1 MSIRWAVVI
10 AVLTL
15 LAQGGLPGLDQDGPE
30 DLQRLLKIF
39 YVLFAGGVVI
49 AILGH
54 AIPSK
59 ALQILGIGMVFLST
73 AVFLAAVSSYG

>member
-1 MSIRWAVVI
+1 M

-15 LAQGGLPGLDQDGPE
+15 LAQGGLPGLDQEGPE
-30 DLQRLLKIF
+30 DLQRLLKLF
-39 YVLFAGGVVI
+39 YVLFVGGVVI

-59 ALQILGIGMVFLST
+59 MLQIFGIGMVFLST
-73 AVFLAAVSSYG
+73 AVFMAAVSGYG

>member
-1 MSIRWAVVI
+1 M

-30 DLQRLLKIF
+30 DLQRLLKLF
-39 YVLFAGGVVI
+39 YVLFVGGVVI
-49 AILGH
+49 AILGY

-59 ALQILGIGMVFLST
+59 MLQIFGIGMVFVST
-73 AVFLAAVSSYG
+73 AVFMAAVSGYG